1 MINWVVHAGLLR
13 YGFDDRAA
21 EIRTAL
27 LQLARREG
35 FWEHYNAVT
44 GDGGGTERLSW
55 TAGLVLDLLDAEP
68 GGGEGGGG

>member
-13 YGFDDRAA
+13 YGFVDRAA
-21 EIRTAL
+21 EIKAGL

-35 FWEHYNAVT
+35 FWEHYDAVT

-55 TAGLVLDLLDAEP
+55 TAGLVLDLLDAQHV
-68 GGGEGGGG
+68 GEGGGE